1 MTDQFGYLNGTNH
14 SFLHQLS
21 ETAGGGFI
29 DQDTEHLIRIIQ
41 KRELVPHFQPIID
54 LFTGDIFGYE
64 LLTRSKNHFRNPTAL
79 FRKAEEAG
87 LTWELEFACRTEAL
101 KKISTL
107 PPEFKSKHFFINVN
121 PHTFSTPEF
130 SSGFSRWELDQLD
143 IDYRNIV
150 IEITESSTVDD
161 YSLFEEQIRHY
172 VGEGFHVALDD
183 FGAGHSGLITLVAM
197 TPHFLKL
204 DMALI
209 QNIHIHAYKQ
219 KLVHAIS
226 TFSSGVET
234 YMIAEGIEKYEELK
248 TVFRLGARYAQG
260 FLFSRPEPMPPV
272 LTLDDRRML
281 HSLIDEYN
289 HTRFAVDI
297 SISKM
302 VTRPPTV
309 EHETKTCAELDKEFR
324 QNNAMDHVVVLAGK
338 RPYGLITRQGFYSA
352 TGGKYGY
359 AFFERKYIENL
370 KLPEM
375 LVVDEKKD
383 LRVLGKLAMNRK
395 HDELYNPVVI
405 VDDNGRFIGT
415 ITIKQ
420 LLSKMFDTEIKLAS
434 FANPLT
440 QLPGNVIIGMWME
453 EVLRKPTF
461 MMIYADLS
469 YFKEFNDCFGFALGD
484 DIIKMTARIIQDTIT
499 PLPHDIRFGHIG
511 GDDFIISSEHQI
523 AEECLQKI
531 CNEFD
536 SQKLD
541 FFSKEQQRNGYYHAM
556 DRQGKPSKAPLV
568 SLSLAVVT
576 HENFDITPH
585 PGKLSEIAA
594 ALKKKIKLLNANSPK
609 SDYLIDRRTYVNS

>member
-1 MTDQFGYLNGTNH
+1 M
-14 SFLHQLS
+14 S

-64 LLTRSKNHFRNPTAL
+64 LLTRGKNHFRNPASL

-107 PPEFKSKHFFINVN
+107 GPEFKSKHFFINVN

-130 SSGFSRWELDQLD
+130 PSGFSRWELDQLD

-183 FGAGHSGLITLVAM
+183 FGAGHSGIITLVAM

-260 FLFSRPEPMPPV
+260 FLFSRPEPLPPV
-272 LTLDDRRML
+272 LTLDDRKML

-309 EHETKTCAELDKEFR
+309 ERETKTCAELDKEFR
-324 QNNAMDHVVVLAGK
+324 G
-338 RPYGLITRQGFYSA
+338 
-352 TGGKYGY
+352 
-359 AFFERKYIENL
+359 
-370 KLPEM
+370 
-375 LVVDEKKD
+375 
-383 LRVLGKLAMNRK
+383 
-395 HDELYNPVVI
+395 
-405 VDDNGRFIGT
+405 
-415 ITIKQ
+415 
-420 LLSKMFDTEIKLAS
+420 
-434 FANPLT
+434 
-440 QLPGNVIIGMWME
+440 
-453 EVLRKPTF
+453 
-461 MMIYADLS
+461 
-469 YFKEFNDCFGFALGD
+469 
-484 DIIKMTARIIQDTIT
+484 
-499 PLPHDIRFGHIG
+499 
-511 GDDFIISSEHQI
+511 SEHQI

-536 SQKLD
+536 HQKLD
-541 FFSKEQQRNGYYHAM
+541 FFSKEQQRNGYYHAI
-556 DRQGKPSKAPLV
+556 DRQGKPIKAPLV

-609 SDYLIDRRTYVNS
+609 SDYLIDRRTYASS